1 MFIKFKVRIIQTVQ
15 SGCCYDVL
23 NNDGC
28 EIIMWQAYFFILPI
42 GLGIINLVVS
52 LIFLFAYIT
61 YNDNATRLPAFK
73 WFKRLI
79 VVAFLLLSTGL
90 FMTFRYFWGQ

>member
-1 MFIKFKVRIIQTVQ
+1 MFLKFKVRIIQTVQ

-23 NNDGC
+23 NNNGC
-28 EIIMWQAYFFILPI
+28 EMIMWQAYFFILPI
-42 GLGIINLVVS
+42 GLGILTLVVS

-61 YNDNATRLPAFK
+61 SNDNATRLPAFK